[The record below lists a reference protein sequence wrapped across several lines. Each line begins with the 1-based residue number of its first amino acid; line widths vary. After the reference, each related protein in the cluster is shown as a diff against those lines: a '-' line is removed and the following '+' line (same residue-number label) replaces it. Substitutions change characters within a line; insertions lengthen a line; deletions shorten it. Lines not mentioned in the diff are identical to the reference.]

1 MELIQSLPRG
11 CIPSQSSTHTH
22 KHMIGL
28 SQVEHT
34 CDFPGTWRGICL
46 VYAHFWMTR
55 CPFAPLLSKYLI
67 FEKQKNTPRQATK
80 DAAIKGFQQALAKP
94 RSVCVL
100 LQPVHSSS
108 KQMQRGL
115 GGTESNKV
123 LLCCY
128 TALQFQAS
136 ALTHIF
142 WESNRK
148 SLISF
153 FYLHGKPNIAISYI
167 SVSWFYV
174 DKIWW
179 QGDLLFSQTPPPPP
193 PLSLLHHCRG
203 Q

>member
-1 MELIQSLPRG
+1 MHSIPVLYSYPQAHDWIVSGGTHLWLSWHLAWDLPGIRPFLNGTLPFCSFALKISYFWKTDKHTKTSNKG
-11 CIPSQSSTHTH
+11 CCH
-22 KHMIGL
+22 KRLSASI
-28 SQVEHT
+28 SQVKICMCFIT
-34 CDFPGTWRGICL
+34 AGTFIQQ
-46 VYAHFWMTR
+46 T
-55 CPFAPLLSKYLI
+55 
-67 FEKQKNTPRQATK
+67 
-80 DAAIKGFQQALAKP
+80 DAKK
-94 RSVCVL
+94 
-100 LQPVHSSS
+100 
-108 KQMQRGL
+108 L

-179 QGDLLFSQTPPPPP
+179 QGDLLFSQMPPPP
-193 PLSLLHHCRG
+193 PLSLLHHCHG